1 MNDYGRSQSS
11 SCDKEDSRKRP
22 YSEVLVSAKE
32 ACQKVNEA
40 KTSFLTDEASTPE
53 SWKKHVDD
61 YLSFASSKINK
72 APSTDEKLSM
82 NEYHWTAVLSS
93 PEIIDKFLHYTLRF
107 ADSQE
112 GKPFDLNNDEG
123 LWSVI
128 RLRDI
133 LQMVSTFPS
142 SYSKDSVSNDVDA
155 LLASS
160 GDSKSE
166 ERQDNLESE
175 LLSFI
180 DEKIDNFH
188 SLFCDLNRNI
198 DQDEIDAFH
207 VLKLRRGLFEKYSE
221 DSWKSVTSILNA
233 TSSDSGANETY
244 MDEEAP
250 FKQQL
255 KDFKK
260 RHKRSKVQSR

>member
-1 MNDYGRSQSS
+1 M
-11 SCDKEDSRKRP
+11 P
-22 YSEVLVSAKE
+22 YSEVLLTAKE
-32 ACQKVNEA
+32 AFEKVNEA
-40 KTSFLTDEASTPE
+40 KSSFLSDEASTPE
-53 SWKKHVDD
+53 SWKKYVDD
-61 YLSFASSKINK
+61 YLSFASSEINK
-72 APSTDEKLSM
+72 SSSIDETFFSL
-82 NEYHWTAVLSS
+82 NEYHWTAVHSS
-93 PEIIDKFLHYTLRF
+93 PEVIDKLLHYTLRF
-107 ADSQE
+107 ADSHE

-160 GDSKSE
+160 GDNKSE

-188 SLFCDLNRNI
+188 SLFCDLNRSI

-207 VLKLRRGLFEKYSE
+207 VLKFRRGLLEKYSE

-233 TSSDSGANETY
+233 TSSDSGANETC
-244 MDEEAP
+244 MGEEAP

-255 KDFKK
+255 KDFKE
-260 RHKRSKVQSR
+260 RHKKIKIAE